1 MRRQRA
7 AALGG
12 GGGDLTAEGREWRKG
27 ALGRGLREGLGG
39 PRPRQSRLQRDLGTG
54 NDLDPRG
61 GLGDQGEVKEARG
74 LCRQVGIRVM
84 GDAVEKAGSKP

>member
-1 MRRQRA
+1 MRGQRA

-12 GGGDLTAEGREWRKG
+12 GGGGLVPKRQKDSERRKG

-54 NDLDPRG
+54 
-61 GLGDQGEVKEARG
+61 
-74 LCRQVGIRVM
+74 
-84 GDAVEKAGSKP
+84 S